1 MQYRKC
7 SIVNDTASC
16 TCVVSHV
23 KNNVRLLFP
32 LSPILLKHINFS
44 IIDKIFLKF
53 LFSDKYIGLT
63 VIIFQSCLTKQTFK
77 PLIKFKKELS
87 LCHKLWF
94 FKHFIF
100 GFQCRRPQIF
110 LTMNSVRSNNVSL
123 KYQRFATLGSKDIGI
138 INSEFVAKTQFLF
151 KFFQRFKGLFR

>member
-1 MQYRKC
+1 MYYSKCIIANVLQQMQYRKSVILNVLQEMYESKCSLANVVQKMLYKMYYSKYIITNVLQQMQYRKC

-23 KNNVRLLFP
+23 QNNVRLLFP

-77 PLIKFKKELS
+77 PLKKFKCQNKSSDALR
-87 LCHKLWF
+87 K
-94 FKHFIF
+94 
-100 GFQCRRPQIF
+100 
-110 LTMNSVRSNNVSL
+110 
-123 KYQRFATLGSKDIGI
+123 
-138 INSEFVAKTQFLF
+138 
-151 KFFQRFKGLFR
+151 